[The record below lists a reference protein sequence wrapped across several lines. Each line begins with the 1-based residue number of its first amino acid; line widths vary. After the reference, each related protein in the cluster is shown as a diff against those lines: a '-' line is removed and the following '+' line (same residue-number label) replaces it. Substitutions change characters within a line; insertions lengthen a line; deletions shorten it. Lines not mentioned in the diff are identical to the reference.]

1 MAKSPIPPLLSPPT
15 RPHQLSIALDSINL
29 QGMSP
34 SEREKVLT
42 QLASLLLLAAGAATT
57 ESEDVER

>member
-1 MAKSPIPPLLSPPT
+1 
-15 RPHQLSIALDSINL
+15 
-29 QGMSP
+29 MSP